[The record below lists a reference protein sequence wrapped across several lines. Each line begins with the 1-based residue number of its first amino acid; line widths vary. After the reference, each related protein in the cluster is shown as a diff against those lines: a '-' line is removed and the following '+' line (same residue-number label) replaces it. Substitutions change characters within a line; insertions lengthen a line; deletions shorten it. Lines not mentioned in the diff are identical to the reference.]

1 MNTHTHTSI
10 TQGQKKPFPSPKT
23 HTHIYINLYI
33 HTYTHI
39 IYFPSIPFKSQL
51 QTSSH
56 SSLNTLMCIF
66 RNKGITFNYV
76 IVTFRLSKIKE
87 INTFIMLI
95 INSLYS
101 NLASFPSNIHNYYY
115 FPSLVFNPESHIV
128 FSFHSSSTSSH
139 SLASLFFMIFLK
151 SSVQLFHRKSS
162 I

>member
-1 MNTHTHTSI
+1 
-10 TQGQKKPFPSPKT
+10 
-23 HTHIYINLYI
+23 
-33 HTYTHI
+33 
-39 IYFPSIPFKSQL
+39 
-51 QTSSH
+51 
-56 SSLNTLMCIF
+56 MCIF

-162 I
+162 IWFSLWLSSGYAILTGIPCSVSIDRVQVMSKKIIGFLTMTYQQ